1 MKNYIAVAA
10 LLAAGTAFSNAA
22 KLVTDLDMSETRL
35 NTVYDTSAATYKA
48 EGGATATTG
57 TWANITGSAWG
68 GSSEGYSPTGLAVA
82 FWMKSDYDENKLAS
96 SATNQDHPEWCSQW
110 VWESCDPTEENA
122 LSFGVA
128 ADGSLRLNLETKL
141 GINTNA
147 EIVNAGTWMHVG
159 FLYVAGNLA
168 IYVNGKQVANGT
180 VVDATGTV
188 DASNTIAYNNGQNLR
203 LAEKNKNM
211 SEDLSTWTGGIDEL
225 NVWNIESVNDGAK
238 AISDAYASS
247 IPEPSAFGLL
257 AGLGALALV
266 ASRRRRK

>member
-1 MKNYIAVAA
+1 MKKYITVAA

-22 KLVTDLDMSETRL
+22 TLVTDLDMSETQL
-35 NTVYDTSAATYKA
+35 DTVYGASAATYET

-68 GSSEGYSPTGLAVA
+68 GSSNGYSTTGLAVA
-82 FWMKSDYDENKLAS
+82 FWMKSDYDETNLAS
-96 SATNQDHPEWCSQW
+96 SATNQDHPEWSSQW
-110 VWESCDPTEENA
+110 VWESCDPTTVNA

-128 ADGSLRLNLETKL
+128 ADGSLRLNLETKA
-141 GINTNA
+141 GINTDSG
-147 EIVNAGTWMHVG
+147 IVNADTWMHVG

-168 IYVNGKQVANGT
+168 IYVNGKQVA
-180 VVDATGTV
+180 TGTV
-188 DASNTIAYNNGQNLR
+188 EDASNTIAYNSSQNLR

-211 SEDLSTWTGGIDEL
+211 SGDLSTWTGGIDEL
-225 NVWNIESVNDGAK
+225 NVWNIESVNDGAA
-238 AISDAYASS
+238 AISAAYASA

>member
-22 KLVTDLDMSETRL
+22 TLVTDLDMSKTQL
-35 NTVYDTSAATYKA
+35 NAVYDTSAATYET

-68 GSSEGYSPTGLAVA
+68 GSSEGYSTTGLAVA

-110 VWESCDPTEENA
+110 VWESCDPAQANA

-141 GINTNA
+141 GINTDA

-168 IYVNGKQVANGT
+168 IYVNGKQVA
-180 VVDATGTV
+180 TGTV

-211 SEDLSTWTGGIDEL
+211 SEGFSTWTGGIDEL

-238 AISDAYASS
+238 AISDAYASA

>member
-1 MKNYIAVAA
+1 MKKYITVAA

-22 KLVTDLDMSETRL
+22 TLVTDLDMSETRL

-57 TWANITGSAWG
+57 TWADITGSAWG
-68 GSSEGYSPTGLAVA
+68 GSSEGYSTTGLAVA
-82 FWMKSDYDENKLAS
+82 FWMKSDYDENNLAS

-110 VWESCDPTEENA
+110 VWESCDPATANA

-168 IYVNGKQVANGT
+168 IYVNGKQVATGT

-188 DASNTIAYNNGQNLR
+188 DASNTIAYNNNQNLR

-211 SEDLSTWTGGIDEL
+211 SEGFSTWTGGIDEL
-225 NVWNIESVNDGAK
+225 NVWNIESVTDGAK
-238 AISDAYASS
+238 AISDAYASA